1 MAETQNIVGVWP
13 LDVAGPR
20 SLFKR
25 EYVYLDTNENLAD
38 KLFIKH
44 KVKVE
49 FVLDMHHP
57 DEWYKLV
64 LIRFPKRDEQTV
76 RDALSELYNTHLI
89 CGNTDYLDFCK
100 EMDEIVQ
107 AIKNGEGEIVEKEVD
122 D

>member
-1 MAETQNIVGVWP
+1 MAETQKIIGVWP

-44 KVKVE
+44 KVNVE
-49 FVLDMHHP
+49 FVLDMHHH

-64 LIRFPKRDEQTV
+64 FIRFSKRDEQTV

-89 CGNTDYLDFCK
+89 CGNTDYLAFC
-100 EMDEIVQ
+100 EEIEGIVQ
-107 AIKNGEGEIVEKEVD
+107 ALENGEGTFNEKEEE
-122 D
+122 